1 MIPWYTHI
9 HRAWIVYPPLHR
21 SNEPTDPTI
30 ILSISR
36 ALLSFFR
43 VQVQTA
49 WTKIVPRYLPLEVVF
64 AAATAGGGCLLD
76 GLDAEE
82 AWLVAGE
89 FGALLLL

>member
-1 MIPWYTHI
+1 M
-9 HRAWIVYPPLHR
+9 
-21 SNEPTDPTI
+21 
-30 ILSISR
+30 
-36 ALLSFFR
+36 
-43 VQVQTA
+43 
-49 WTKIVPRYLPLEVVF
+49 PRYLPLEVVF